1 MGGGLIQLIAVGV
14 QDIYLIGN
22 PQITYF
28 KTVYKKHT
36 NFAIESIYQSIDG
49 RTDFGQTIEVTIA
62 RKGDLIKDIIFEI
75 VLPALPQ
82 NELDIPISGGYY
94 WTNGIGNVLI
104 KQVDLE
110 IGGQLIDRHYSEWLD
125 IWSQLTINES
135 KIGAYNAMV
144 GNYNSI
150 SSLQK
155 SAETPLRLQVPMFF
169 WFNRDWAHSL
179 PLIALQYHDVKL
191 KVQLRDLASCYK
203 TDIPLA
209 PLTGYSIQS
218 LNVWVDYI
226 YLDMDERRK
235 YAERSHEYLIDQ
247 LQFSGDTTIQF
258 GTGSISVKLNFNH
271 PVKELYW
278 INTRNDYLQTDAL
291 NGNQQLNY
299 SLSPAL
305 PETFNTGLIQLN
317 GIDRFT
323 ARSANYFRL
332 VQNYQYHTRY
342 STKNIYTYSFGL
354 YPERYQPSG
363 TCNMSKITN
372 LNLFL
377 DYGQVNTTGENLI
390 LKVFAI
396 NYNILRIMSGMGG
409 LSFSN

>member
-1 MGGGLIQLIAVGV
+1 MGGGLIQLIAVGI

-49 RTDFGQTIEVTIA
+49 RTDFGQTIEITIS
-62 RKGDLIKDIIFEI
+62 RKGDLIKDIIFEV

-82 NELDIPISGGYY
+82 GSNGSGYY
-94 WTNGIGNVLI
+94 WTNGIGNVLL
-104 KQVDLE
+104 KQIDLE

-144 GNYNSI
+144 GNFNTI
-150 SSLQK
+150 SSLQVC
-155 SAETPLRLQVPMFF
+155 AANPFRLQIPMFF
-169 WFNRDWAHSL
+169 WFNREWAHCL
-179 PLIALQYHDVKL
+179 PLIALQYHEVKL
-191 KVQLRDLASCYK
+191 KVFLRDFAACYR
-203 TDIPLA
+203 TSISMPA
-209 PLTGYSIQS
+209 LTGYSIQS

-235 YAERSHEYLIDQ
+235 YADKSHEYLIDQ
-247 LQFSGDTTIQF
+247 LQFSGDTTISSDA
-258 GTGSISVKLNFNH
+258 GGVSTKLNFNH

-278 INTRNDYLQTDAL
+278 INTRNDYLQVDPL

-299 SLSPAL
+299 SLDSNT
-305 PETFNTGLIQLN
+305 PETFTNGLLQLN
-317 GIDRFT
+317 GVDRFNS
-323 ARSANYFRL
+323 RSANYFRL

-342 STKNIYTYSFGL
+342 SSKNIYTYSFGL

-372 LNLFL
+372 VNLYL
-377 DYGQVNTTGENLI
+377 DYTGINKTGQNQI
-390 LKVFAI
+390 LKVFGV

>member
-1 MGGGLIQLIAVGV
+1 MGGGLIQLISVGI

-36 NFAIESIYQSIDG
+36 NFAVESMYQSIDG
-49 RTDFGQTIEVTIA
+49 RTDFGQTIEITID

-82 NELDIPISGGYY
+82 NVSNTGTNYY
-94 WTNGIGNVLI
+94 WTNGIGNVLL
-104 KQVDLE
+104 KQIDLE

-144 GNYNSI
+144 GNFNAI
-150 SSLQK
+150 SSLQV
-155 SAETPLRLQVPMFF
+155 SATTQIRLQVPMFF
-169 WFNRDWAHSL
+169 WFNRDWAHAL
-179 PLIALQYHDVKL
+179 PLISLQYHDVKL
-191 KVQLRDLASCYK
+191 KVQLRDFASCYR
-203 TDIPLA
+203 TDIALPA
-209 PLTGYSIQS
+209 ISGYSIENM
-218 LNVWVDYI
+218 NVWVDYI

-235 YAERSHEYLIDQ
+235 YADKTHEYLIDQ
-247 LQFSGDTTIQF
+247 LQFSGETNVQYNSGGIP
-258 GTGSISVKLNFNH
+258 VKLNFNH

-278 INTRNDYLQTDAL
+278 INTRSDYLQTDPL

-299 SLSPAL
+299 SLSPTI
-305 PETFNTGLIQLN
+305 PETFARGLIQLN

-323 ARSANYFRL
+323 IRSANYFRL

-342 STKNIYTYSFGL
+342 TIKNIYTYSFGI

-372 LNLFL
+372 LNLYL
-377 DYGQVNTTGENLI
+377 DYNGINTTGQNQI
-390 LKVFAI
+390 LKIFAV